1 MLLFFARSGHYWR
14 CFGSSWRRHVQTPIP
29 PINILAVDDR
39 PLILSGVRDLIAN
52 HPDLRLV
59 GEATSAREGIDKY
72 RELRPDV
79 TLMDLQMPL
88 MDGIDATIAIRREF
102 PNAKLIVLTTY
113 DGDVRVHRALKAG
126 AQAYVLKTLIRTE
139 LLNIVRAV
147 HQGRT
152 HVQPDVAIQ
161 LASHAA
167 GEMLSLREVQVLE
180 LIAAGHSNKI
190 IGAQLFINEDT
201 VKGYIKRIFAKLQ
214 ARDRTHAVMIGLRR
228 GIIQI

>member
-1 MLLFFARSGHYWR
+1 M
-14 CFGSSWRRHVQTPIP
+14 
-29 PINILAVDDR
+29 AVDDH

-52 HPDLRLV
+52 HPDLTLV
-59 GEATSAREGIDKY
+59 GEATSAREAIARY
-72 RELRPDV
+72 RELEPDV
-79 TLMDLQMPL
+79 TLMDLQMPV
-88 MDGIDATIAIRREF
+88 MDGIEATIAIRAEY
-102 PNAKLIVLTTY
+102 PNAKMIVLTTY

-126 AQAYVLKTLIRTE
+126 AQAYVLKTLIRTD

-147 HQGRT
+147 HQGLK

-180 LIAAGHSNKI
+180 LIAAGNSNKL
-190 IGAQLFINEDT
+190 IGAQLFINEET
-201 VKGYIKRIFAKLQ
+201 VKGYIKRIFSKLQ

-228 GIIQI
+228 GIIRM

>member
-1 MLLFFARSGHYWR
+1 MLFA
-14 CFGSSWRRHVQTPIP
+14 VQSPATPIR
-29 PINILAVDDR
+29 IMAVDDH

-52 HPDLRLV
+52 HPDLVLV
-59 GEATSAREGIDKY
+59 GEATSAQEAIARY

-79 TLMDLQMPL
+79 TLMDLQMPV
-88 MDGIDATIAIRREF
+88 MDGIEATTAIRAEF
-102 PNAKLIVLTTY
+102 PNAKMIVLTTY

-126 AQAYVLKTLIRTE
+126 AQAYVLKTLIRTD

-147 HQGRT
+147 YQGLK

-180 LIAAGHSNKI
+180 LIAAGNSNKL
-190 IGAQLFINEDT
+190 IGAQLFINEET
-201 VKGYIKRIFAKLQ
+201 VKGYIKRIFSKLQ

-228 GIIQI
+228 GIIRM